1 MNVSGKASSRQPAW
15 LGEALGMAFEPV
27 DASASPVVARASMPV
42 GASTCQPFGFLSG
55 GASLALA
62 ETLAGYGSVALLPD
76 DKKPVGSA
84 VSASH
89 VAAVPAGHTV
99 RGVAT
104 LLHRGRSTHLWNV
117 DILAED
123 GRLVSTARVLNHI
136 VCLDGPAPEAFRNA
150 KAGS

>member
-1 MNVSGKASSRQPAW
+1 MPKPSPA
-15 LGEALGMAFEPV
+15 
-27 DASASPVVARASMPV
+27 
-42 GASTCQPFGFLSG
+42 T
-55 GASLALA
+55 
-62 ETLAGYGSVALLPD
+62 ALLPD
-76 DKKPVGSA
+76 DKKPVGSS

-89 VAAVPAGHTV
+89 VAAVPAGQTV